1 MRGSDNAGDDGA
13 VPSALAGL
21 RASEQREDPTKPMSG
36 KTPNV
41 NAAPA
46 VPKVHLTERAARR
59 IRELLAKEGV
69 AAEEGGL
76 RLGVQG
82 GGCSG
87 LSYAM
92 RLEKEPR
99 ERDNIFEEFG
109 ARIFVDPRSLEYL
122 KGTTL
127 EYEETLIRQGFVF
140 QNPNASRSCG
150 CGTSFTV

>member
-1 MRGSDNAGDDGA
+1 
-13 VPSALAGL
+13 
-21 RASEQREDPTKPMSG
+21 MS
-36 KTPNV
+36 TEVANPNV
-41 NAAPA
+41 APA
-46 VPKVHLTERAARR
+46 TPKVHLTERAAQR

-69 AAEEGGL
+69 APEQGGL

-92 RLEKEPR
+92 RLERQPR

-127 EYEETLIRQGFVF
+127 EYEETLMRQGFVF
-140 QNPNASRSCG
+140 QNPNAARSCG